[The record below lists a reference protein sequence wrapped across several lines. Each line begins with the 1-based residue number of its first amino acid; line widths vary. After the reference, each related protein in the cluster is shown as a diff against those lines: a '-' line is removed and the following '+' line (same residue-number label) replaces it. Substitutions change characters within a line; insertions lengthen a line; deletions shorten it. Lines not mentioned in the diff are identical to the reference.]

1 MFTILDL
8 VVIAILLLSALLAAW
23 RGFTREVLSIG
34 AWVGAAVVM
43 FLAGPTAVPLAK
55 AYVDNETIAM
65 IAAYGAIF
73 ILAIIP
79 LSYISFR
86 ISEGVQG
93 SAIGPV
99 DRLLGLV
106 FGAARGLVV
115 LGIGYLVFVSLV
127 SESRMPDWYKEARLR
142 PLVESSGKVIASLL
156 PSRDKAPAAGAEDD
170 AIIGGKRARPSAPAA
185 EPENLAAEPKPVA
198 KPAPKPT
205 PKPTPAP
212 AEAAPRKPAPP
223 APRPQPAESEED
235 DAETAQG
242 YGERERDALDQ
253 LIGSATASPSGGG
266 AAEDGDS
273 GGR

>member
-8 VVIAILLLSALLAAW
+8 VVIAVLILSALLAAW

-43 FLAGPTAVPLAK
+43 FLAGPTAVPFAK
-55 AYVDNETIAM
+55 AYVDHDTVAT
-65 IAAYGAIF
+65 IAAYAAVF
-73 ILAIIP
+73 VLALIP

-127 SESRMPDWYKEARLR
+127 SEARMPDWYKEARLR

-156 PSRDKAPAAGAEDD
+156 PSRDKAPLPGEADT
-170 AIIGGKRARPSAPAA
+170 IIGGKPKKTA
-185 EPENLAAEPKPVA
+185 EPEA
-198 KPAPKPT
+198 KPEAADDAE
-205 PKPTPAP
+205 PTPAP
-212 AEAAPRKPAPP
+212 PKPKPPKPEPQAAAPE
-223 APRPQPAESEED
+223 PAEEASD
-235 DAETAQG
+235 TAQG

-253 LIGSATASPSGGG
+253 LIGSATASPAEDD
-266 AAEDGDS
+266 AAENGVS

>member
-8 VVIAILLLSALLAAW
+8 VIIAVLILSALLAAW

-43 FLAGPTAVPLAK
+43 FLAGPTAVPFAK
-55 AYVDNETIAM
+55 AYVDSETVAM
-65 IAAYGAIF
+65 IAAYAAIF
-73 ILAIIP
+73 VLALIP

-99 DRLLGLV
+99 DRLLGLI

-127 SESRMPDWYKEARLR
+127 SESRMPDWFKEARLR
-142 PLVESSGKVIASLL
+142 PLMESSGKVIASLL
-156 PSRDKAPAAGAEDD
+156 PARDKAAKPEDKD
-170 AIIGGKRARPSAPAA
+170 TIIGGKPKPAA
-185 EPENLAAEPKPVA
+185 EPDSAPVEPEAEAEP
-198 KPAPKPT
+198 T
-205 PKPTPAP
+205 PTPAP
-212 AEAAPRKPAPP
+212 ARPKSQKPAAASADPEPEAAV
-223 APRPQPAESEED
+223 EED
-235 DAETAQG
+235 AQG

-253 LIGSATASPSGGG
+253 LIGTATASPGD
-266 AAEDGDS
+266 EDSADNGDS

>member
-34 AWVGAAVVM
+34 AWIGAAVVM
-43 FLAGPTAVPLAK
+43 FLAGPTAIPFAA
-55 AYVDNETIAM
+55 AYVENDTIAM

-73 ILAIIP
+73 ILALIP
-79 LSYISFR
+79 LSYISYR
-86 ISEGVQG
+86 ISEGVQE

-106 FGAARGLVV
+106 FGAGRGLVV

-156 PSRDKAPAAGAEDD
+156 PSRDRPAAESDED
-170 AIIGGKRARPSAPAA
+170 AVIGGRTAKPAAAPA
-185 EPENLAAEPKPVA
+185 EPENIAAEPT
-198 KPAPKPT
+198 PT
-205 PKPTPAP
+205 PTPARRQQPRAAAEPTPAP
-212 AEAAPRKPAPP
+212 DA
-223 APRPQPAESEED
+223 ED
-235 DAETAQG
+235 DEETAQG

-253 LIGSATASPSGGG
+253 LIGSATASPSGGD
-266 AAEDGDS
+266 AAENGGS